1 MNSFSWPLKSCLFV
15 FYRVPVSLFLN
26 MYFYLFF
33 LYWRRCSGALTGIFV
48 FDDAHGSTRCL
59 CSGHSISETN
69 TGKPAPSVS
78 GMRGGVL
85 LSAAGENGQ
94 LNLVPPFPGVTA
106 TRVFGSYEEWEWGAR
121 ATRDE
126 RRGKN
131 SFWTKPCVA
140 AELTRPN
147 GSNDVLKQQRD
158 IFQTSVVGCHRL
170 SSLRQ
175 FGGVLLTVCF
185 CNVLIPARCFE
196 FFFFLVWK
204 SPLNIILETCART
217 TTNFVWGNYVDTAIH
232 SRLWIKYM
240 CTYCMYIYI

>member
-1 MNSFSWPLKSCLFV
+1 M
-15 FYRVPVSLFLN
+15 
-26 MYFYLFF
+26 
-33 LYWRRCSGALTGIFV
+33 GIFV

-59 CSGHSISETN
+59 CSGHSISKTN

-78 GMRGGVL
+78 RMRRGGSP
-85 LSAAGENGQ
+85 LSCRRKRPAEPGS
-94 LNLVPPFPGVTA
+94 PFPGVTA
-106 TRVFGSYEEWEWGAR
+106 TRVFGSYEEWEWEAR

-158 IFQTSVVGCHRL
+158 IFQTSVVGCVRL

-175 FGGVLLTVCF
+175 FRGVLLTVFAMCLSRPG
-185 CNVLIPARCFE
+185 VLI

-240 CTYCMYIYI
+240 CPYCMYIYI